1 MNTRETLIAG
11 LRKIINERVDSPSIS
26 EVRQASRW
34 MVLGIKYGMNDEE
47 LSSLETELF
56 SGEKSLAQNIQ
67 CINSETVKNLSIH
80 GRTCAIP
87 VDFLESEKTFGSN

>member
-1 MNTRETLIAG
+1 MDAQS
-11 LRKIINERVDSPSIS
+11 IN

-34 MVLGIKYGMNDEE
+34 MFLGTKYGINDEE

-67 CINSETVKNLSIH
+67 SIHGETVKNLSIH

-87 VDFLESEKTFGSN
+87 VDFLKKEKTLGLK